1 VRHQSVGGSQAPGQ
15 WRRLGDWG
23 LRLLGFGFIQAL
35 AQLCTALAGLL
46 IVRLLTKQDYALFAI
61 ANSMQTVGNALAS
74 PGIDV
79 GLRSIGGRVWND
91 PDRFGQLLQTALGL
105 RRQFAAISLGVTIPL
120 AAWTLWRNGAS
131 ASLIVG
137 LCLCVAIG
145 VLPLLGSSVYGVSL
159 QLNAQ
164 YRRLQQLDLGSAL
177 FRLALLAA
185 LAATRINVLLATAVG
200 VVGNWGQFAF
210 TRRWAS
216 QHARMAGRQNS
227 DDRRELVRLSLKSAP
242 NAVFFCFQGQVTLLI
257 LTLVGNPTGVA
268 DVTALGRIATLLGV
282 FAAVFANVLAPR
294 FARCQDPARLA
305 RLYGLL
311 VGGAVAALA
320 PLVVLSWLLPGP
332 LLWLLGDKY
341 AALKSEFVWVFAAGC
356 LGQVGVVMWD
366 LNSSKAWIH
375 VQARGLIPAI
385 VGVQLLAGSCLDLR
399 RFHDVLVFGILTV
412 SAPLPLYAL
421 DAWLGLRAARRRP
434 TASP

>member
-1 VRHQSVGGSQAPGQ
+1 MAIDQ
-15 WRRLGDWG
+15 WRRLRDWG
-23 LRLLGFGFIQAL
+23 LRLLGFGIVQAL

-46 IVRLLTKQDYALFAI
+46 IVRVLTKQDYALFAI
-61 ANSMQTVGNALAS
+61 ANSMQTTGNALADL
-74 PGIDV
+74 GIGIGV
-79 GLRSIGGRVWND
+79 RSIGGRVWND

-105 RRQFAAISLGVTIPL
+105 RRQFAAISLGVTVPL
-120 AAWTLWRNGAS
+120 SAWMFWRNGAS
-131 ASLIVG
+131 AFLMVG
-137 LCLCVAIG
+137 LSVCVAIG
-145 VLPLLGSSVYGVSL
+145 VLPLLGSSVYGVGL

-164 YRRLQQLDLGSAL
+164 YRRIQQLDLGNAL
-177 FRLALLAA
+177 FRLALVAA

-200 VVGNWGQFAF
+200 VVGNWVQFAF
-210 TRRWAS
+210 ARRWAR
-216 QHARMAGRQNS
+216 QHARMTGRQNS
-227 DDRRELVRLSLKSAP
+227 DDRRELVRLSRKSAP
-242 NAVFFCFQGQVTLLI
+242 NAIFFCVQAQVTLLI

-282 FAAVFANVLAPR
+282 FAAVFTNVLAPR

-332 LLWLLGDKY
+332 LLWLIGDKY
-341 AALKSEFVWVFAAGC
+341 AALESECVWVVAAGC
-356 LGQVGVVMWD
+356 LGQLGIVMWD

-375 VQARGLIPAI
+375 VAARGFIPAT
-385 VGVQLLAGSCLDLR
+385 VGMQLLAGSVLDLR
-399 RFHDVLVFGILTV
+399 RFHDVLVFGVLTV

-421 DAWLGLRAARRRP
+421 DAWHGLRAARRRP
-434 TASP
+434 TVNP